1 MDFEDIRPYRDDE
14 YHKIITELFEIQPL
28 MATIDNYLEDFTLP
42 EIKKMML
49 SFDTIQEFQSK
60 MVCRFISKI
69 IERSVNNFSYD
80 GILKLD
86 KNESHL
92 LLSNHRDIVLDSALM
107 RPGRFDRQVTVD
119 RPDYAGRLQIL
130 NVHA

>member
-14 YHKIITELFEIQPL
+14 FHKIITELFEIQPL
-28 MATIDNYLEDFTLP
+28 MATIDSYLEDFTLP

-60 MVCRFISKI
+60 MVCQFISKI
-69 IERSVNNFSYD
+69 IDRSVNNFSYD

-86 KNESHL
+86 KNESYL
-92 LLSNHRDIVLDSALM
+92 LLS
-107 RPGRFDRQVTVD
+107 
-119 RPDYAGRLQIL
+119 IL
-130 NVHA
+130 IIFL